1 MATTKT
7 YLIEKWEQGNGLE
20 SEISFV
26 KPSRY
31 DHVQVWYRE
40 EVQLGTVKAAGVD
53 CLVFEP
59 RPSDFDEEIALTPNT
74 GDDWPEMARA
84 VATEVAMFGDLLDEE
99 VEASI
104 AERPGI
110 EHLPVGA
117 YLPGHICAT
126 CLGAN
131 PCECAGGFDT
141 RNPDAYGSQVR
152 GGPQCMLVK
161 GNQRPRSHDLLSRMP
176 GRGAADGVIP
186 TRSRRHAR
194 LDTRPATPHAVST
207 WMECHDSESPSR

>member
-7 YLIEKWEQGNGLE
+7 YLIEKWEEGNGLE

-141 RNPDAYGSQVR
+141 RNPDLMERIFDSHSVLVGVLATFGDQRVEVR
-152 GGPQCMLVK
+152 
-161 GNQRPRSHDLLSRMP
+161 R
-176 GRGAADGVIP
+176 DGI
-186 TRSRRHAR
+186 TDAHGTR
-194 LDTRPATPHAVST
+194 LDTVADANHILHEIEPLGP
-207 WMECHDSESPSR
+207 DSY

>member
-7 YLIEKWEQGNGLE
+7 YLIEKWEEGNGLE

-40 EVQLGTVKAAGVD
+40 EVQLGTVKAAGFD

-59 RPSDFDEEIALTPNT
+59 RPSDFDEEIAMSPNT
-74 GDDWPEMARA
+74 GDDWPELARA
-84 VATEVAMFGDLLDEE
+84 VATEVAMYGVLLDEE
-99 VEASI
+99 VEASR

-117 YLPGHICAT
+117 YLPDHICAT
-126 CLGAN
+126 CLCAN
-131 PCECAGGFDT
+131 PCECAARFDSRSVLVGVLAT
-141 RNPDAYGSQVR
+141 FGDQRVEVRRDGIADAHG
-152 GGPQCMLVK
+152 
-161 GNQRPRSHDLLSRMP
+161 
-176 GRGAADGVIP
+176 
-186 TRSRRHAR
+186 TR
-194 LDTRPATPHAVST
+194 LDTVADANHILDEIEPLGP
-207 WMECHDSESPSR
+207 DSY